1 VVEFLRLHANVG
13 QYKGQFASCFK
24 LLAKVPMT
32 LTNLKISVRLAL
44 GFAIVLALSVIIGA
58 FSINRIAVVNEATK
72 DVATN
77 WLVATRALSAYHAA
91 ISDIRRAEALHAM
104 ANKEEQFAQ
113 AEKRIA
119 DDREKAAKALREYA
133 ATVST
138 AEERPYLEA
147 IQAAEQHYFAAQPE
161 LLKVSRASDG
171 VNDALRDAYNG
182 TTAKSLNELLTA
194 VEKDI
199 EFQKVGADHS
209 YQISQDVYASTRIA
223 VIVLLIVSV
232 AIGALLA

>member
-1 VVEFLRLHANVG
+1 
-13 QYKGQFASCFK
+13 
-24 LLAKVPMT
+24 
-32 LTNLKISVRLAL
+32 
-44 GFAIVLALSVIIGA
+44 
-58 FSINRIAVVNEATK
+58 
-72 DVATN
+72 
-77 WLVATRALSAYHAA
+77 VATRALSAYHAD

-119 DDREKAAKALREYA
+119 DDREKAAKALSEYA

-138 AEERPYLEA
+138 TEERPYLEA

-199 EFQKVGADHS
+199 EFQKVGADQS
-209 YQISQDVYASTRIA
+209 YQISQDEYLNLQMQQQRHLGLWRPRNAWRPLALIETRIEK
-223 VIVLLIVSV
+223 LLQIAWSQR
-232 AIGALLA
+232 IR